1 MNAIGAARAALA
13 GEEAWLVG
21 GAVRDELLGRE
32 VTDADVAVT
41 GDVRAA
47 ARRVA
52 TACGGAPFPL
62 SDAFGAWRVVGPGRA
77 WHVDLVP
84 LQGGSVDADLA
95 VRDFTFNSMARPLE
109 GGELRDPH
117 GGAADLAARRLRT
130 VSGRALEADP
140 LRCLRAARFAG
151 ELGLE
156 VEEATAAAVRAHA
169 PGLAGIA
176 GERVFGELK
185 RLLAAPDP
193 VRGLRIMD
201 RLGVTAVVLPELHA
215 LGGVEQNVFHHLDVL
230 EHTYAVVE
238 AVVALERDPAATG
251 LPRHAQALRA
261 RFSEPLA
268 DDLSRGAALR
278 WAALLHDIAKPRTRA
293 QRPDGRV
300 TFVGHDGEG
309 AEMAAAILR
318 RLRASERLTA
328 YVATLTR
335 HHLSIG
341 FLIHERPLAA
351 RAAWRF
357 MTATRPHAA
366 DVVALTVADR
376 LATRGRNAEAATAA
390 HLEVARD
397 MLDHVLADAPRPPL
411 LRGDELARALGRSP
425 GPWLGPVLARLEEDR
440 YSGELDTPEAAVE
453 RARSLLGDA

>member
-1 MNAIGAARAALA
+1 VSAIAAARAGLA

-32 VTDADVAVT
+32 VTDADVAVR
-41 GDVRAA
+41 GDVRAT

-52 TACGGAPFPL
+52 AACGGSPFAL

-84 LQGGSVDADLA
+84 LHGDSVEADLA
-95 VRDFTFNSMARPLE
+95 VRDFTFNAMARPLE
-109 GGELRDPH
+109 GGALHDPH
-117 GGAADLAARRLRT
+117 GGAADLAARRVRA
-130 VSGRALEADP
+130 VSERALEADP
-140 LRCLRAARFAG
+140 LRCLRAARLAG

-169 PGLAGIA
+169 PALAGIA

-185 RLLAAPDP
+185 RLLGAPDP

-201 RLGVTAVVLPELHA
+201 GLGVTAVVLPELHA
-215 LGGVEQNVFHHLDVL
+215 LAGVEQNVFHHLDVL

-238 AVVALERDPAATG
+238 AAAALEREPAEAG
-251 LPRHAQALRA
+251 LGRHARALRE
-261 RFSEPLA
+261 RFAQPLA
-268 DDLSRGAALR
+268 DDLTRGGALR

-309 AEMAAAILR
+309 AEMATAILR
-318 RLRASERLTA
+318 RLRASERLAA
-328 YVATLTR
+328 YVADLTR

-341 FLIHERPLAA
+341 FLIHERPLGR

-357 MTATRPHAA
+357 MAATRPHAA

-376 LATRGRNAEAATAA
+376 LATRGRNAEPATAA

-411 LRGDELARALGRSP
+411 VRGDDLARALGRTP

-440 YSGELDTPEAAVE
+440 YAGDLGTPEAAVE